1 MLQLAPPA
9 ASCAV
14 HAGLPARFICPRCGS
29 FMCPDCERRTRPD
42 AVPMCVGCWGVRE
55 QKVGP
60 IAAADKPSTALQTAG
75 LVVGAIA
82 MLPLPGVQ
90 IAALVLTIMGIVRVK
105 SPEAR
110 AVRWRS
116 VTGLCLVG
124 VGLIVD
130 VVVFSLVK

>member
-1 MLQLAPPA
+1 
-9 ASCAV
+9 
-14 HAGLPARFICPRCGS
+14 
-29 FMCPDCERRTRPD
+29 MCPDCERRTRPD

-60 IAAADKPSTALQTAG
+60 MGAAEKPSTALQTAG

-116 VTGLCLVG
+116 VAGLCLVG
-124 VGLIVD
+124 VGLVVD
-130 VVVFSLVK
+130 VVVFFLVK